1 MHTEYHTHAPKTNH
15 PTAQPAPIPG
25 KAFLFKTCR
34 ACGEEKPLRAFYKQY
49 GCHDRNR
56 VDCIPCVKARTNA
69 ARAVRAANKARESR
83 RCPKCRETL
92 PITDFLEDLR
102 CRAGHRRHCKRCEA
116 RLDDKR
122 EREQRREA
130 LNLPDKL
137 IPRHSALREERIDLG
152 IAIAHATC
160 PPGQCRTREEIAA
173 YTGLTLEAVRRIE
186 VRALWKM
193 RLRARKALEALGLED
208 FVREGVPQ

>member
-1 MHTEYHTHAPKTNH
+1 MHTDNPTLAPKTNH
-15 PTAQPAPIPG
+15 ATAQPAPISG

-34 ACGEEKPLRAFYKQY
+34 ACGQEKPLRAFYKQY
-49 GCHDRNR
+49 GCRERHRL
-56 VDCIPCVKARTNA
+56 DCILCVKARTNA
-69 ARAVRAANKARESR
+69 ARAVRDARKARESR
-83 RCPKCRETL
+83 RCPKCHETL
-92 PITDFLEDLR
+92 PITDFLEDDR
-102 CRAGHRRHCKRCEA
+102 CRAGHRRDCKRCEA
-116 RLDDKR
+116 RRDEKR
-122 EREQRREA
+122 EGDPRRAA

-137 IPRHSALREERIDLG
+137 IPRYSALREERIDLG

-208 FVREGVPQ
+208 YVKEGVPQ